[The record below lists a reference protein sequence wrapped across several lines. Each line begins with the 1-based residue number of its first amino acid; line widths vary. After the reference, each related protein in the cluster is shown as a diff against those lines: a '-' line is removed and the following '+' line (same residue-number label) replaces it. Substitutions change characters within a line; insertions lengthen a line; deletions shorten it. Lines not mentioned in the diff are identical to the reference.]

1 MRRKSAAVENIVVEM
16 GSIGESSWIETCQ
29 TGRSCTGTGSSGDIK
44 TPHFQ
49 DELDSHGNSKM
60 KKVKLK
66 VWRKLR
72 EEAYQELLGLWVRTV
87 AREVE
92 ILERRKRM
100 WRLKSQQCPGSSK
113 EKAEMF
119 ENNKRLF

>member
-1 MRRKSAAVENIVVEM
+1 MRKKRAVENIVVEM

-29 TGRSCTGTGSSGDIK
+29 TGRSCTEIGSSGDIK

-49 DELDSHGNSKM
+49 DELDSHGSSRM
-60 KKVKLK
+60 KKVKLM

-72 EEAYQELLGLWVRTV
+72 EEVYQELLGLWVRTV
-87 AREVE
+87 AREE
-92 ILERRKRM
+92 ETLERQKRM
-100 WRLKSQQCPGSSK
+100 WRLKSQQRPGSSK

-119 ENNKRLF
+119 EDNKGLF